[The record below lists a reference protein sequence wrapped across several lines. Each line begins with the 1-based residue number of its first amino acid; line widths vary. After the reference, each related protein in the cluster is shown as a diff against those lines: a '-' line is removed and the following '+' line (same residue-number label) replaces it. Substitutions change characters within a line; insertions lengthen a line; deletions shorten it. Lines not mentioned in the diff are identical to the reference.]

1 VTRRFHSLC
10 RCIQHFTRRLIKS
23 GENIESIKP
32 PLSKSRG
39 GSGSGL
45 RPTFS
50 FFSTA
55 QVQLKPNLFSEF
67 ITPKNRSLKYEARA
81 NPVPKKSGP
90 THLVASKKR
99 SRYIKVYIYIFQLTS
114 NLILRRKELLCSTSA
129 IEPLECSQRY
139 IFIVEISELVI
150 RCLSPKKFYIL
161 DLCTRLFF
169 KATTL

>member
-32 PLSKSRG
+32 P
-39 GSGSGL
+39 
-45 RPTFS
+45 
-50 FFSTA
+50 A